1 MQSKTQAHFGNN
13 LTSALFALAA
23 NTVVKTVKITRNA
36 IVNTAT
42 LDIPQPYLVAE
53 LRLKT

>member
-1 MQSKTQAHFGNN
+1 MHSNTQAHFGKS
-13 LTSALFALAA
+13 LTSALLALAA